1 MLRRIIILLV
11 TLVVIF
17 SVYIPWFKAGKHNKV
32 THKTV
37 MSSIYSA
44 SDLKQYLHG

>member
-11 TLVVIF
+11 TLMVVF
-17 SVYIPWFKAGKHNKV
+17 SVYIPWFKPTKYKQV

-37 MSSIYSA
+37 MSSVYSA
-44 SDLKQYLHG
+44 SDLKQYLRG